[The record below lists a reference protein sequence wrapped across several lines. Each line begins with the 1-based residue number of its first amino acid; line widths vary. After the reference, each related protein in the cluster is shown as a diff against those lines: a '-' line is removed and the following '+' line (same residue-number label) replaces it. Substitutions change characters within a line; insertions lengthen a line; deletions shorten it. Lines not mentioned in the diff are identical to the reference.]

1 MPNPKRKLSKS
12 RRDKRRTHHK
22 AVPPTLGVCPNCSEL
37 KLAHAACKSCGYY
50 NGRRIIEEAE
60 APVS

>member
-22 AVPPTLGVCPNCSEL
+22 AVPPTVSICPNCSDA

-50 NGRRIIEEAE
+50 NGRRIIEEVGA
-60 APVS
+60 